1 MTKIDPKEA
10 SRLTGSALNL
20 VVQVHQPSIW
30 PTGSLQKSRS
40 RYLENTVADRI
51 SRFNNIRQ
59 NRLAAESTENQF
71 SLGSISG
78 GPTCYQT
85 VCTAPQVLYAWRLE
99 PNAEAVDTLILA
111 GLENDQ
117 RPHGV

>member
-1 MTKIDPKEA
+1 M
-10 SRLTGSALNL
+10 
-20 VVQVHQPSIW
+20 
-30 PTGSLQKSRS
+30 
-40 RYLENTVADRI
+40 ADRI

-71 SLGSISG
+71 SLGFISG

-85 VCTAPQVLYAWRLE
+85 VRTAPQVLYAWRLE
-99 PNAEAVDTLILA
+99 PQAEAVDILILA

-117 RPHGV
+117 RPRGV